1 MLRSESTQCFVGI
14 DVSSEKLDVC
24 CLPDNRTWTVDN
36 DPAGHTGLVNELR
49 TLKVVLIVL
58 EATGGY
64 EIAVTAELAAAGLPV
79 AVVNPRQ
86 VRDFAKALGITAKT
100 DRLDA
105 GVLARFAQDVRPQ
118 VRRLPT
124 EEERFLGEILA
135 RRRQLL
141 QLHTQESNRLRLA
154 SSAKVRYSI
163 SDVLRLLKKQL
174 ANIDDELDRMI
185 RQSSVWREKEELLR
199 SVPGVGPTT
208 ARTLLAELPELGRYG
223 NRQISSLAGLAPRNR
238 DSGKFRGK
246 RSIGGG
252 RGNVRKALYMAALT
266 AVKYNPSLHE
276 FYQRLRNEGKKFKVA
291 ITACMHKLLV
301 ILNTMMRKNTPWN
314 SNFNP
319 QIT

>member
-1 MLRSESTQCFVGI
+1 MSHTTSTPSFVGI
-14 DVSSEKLDVC
+14 DVSSGTLDVC
-24 CLPDNRTWTVDN
+24 SIPEKQLWTVGN
-36 DPAGHTGLVNELR
+36 DPAGHAALVDELR

-105 GVLARFAQDVRPQ
+105 GVLARFAQNIRPEI
-118 VRRLPT
+118 RPLPT
-124 EEERFLGEILA
+124 EEERFLRELLT
-135 RRRQLL
+135 RRRQLVQL
-141 QLHTQESNRLRLA
+141 QTQESNRFQQA
-154 SSAKVRYSI
+154 ASAKVRHSI
-163 SDVLRLLKKQL
+163 SNVLQFLEKQRRQIDADIDRL
-174 ANIDDELDRMI
+174 I

-238 DSGKFRGK
+238 DSGKFRGR

-291 ITACMHKLLV
+291 ITACMHKLLI

-314 SNFNP
+314 SKFNP